1 HYCLAFVLVLAM
13 SVAVF
18 AEDKDKDKSKPAP
31 SAAAAAEQQG
41 PNAAATADRIFYQ
54 EAKLVEDMHKYAPM
68 VETYIQNLK
77 PDQELGAV
85 PQSDSYFLGRLIL
98 DKKGLNDKS
107 FDKKVGLR
115 NRVLDRLDSFYK
127 MNYMPLG
134 FMQLIFLNSNFDAQ
148 HYQLKYL
155 RQQFLG
161 DVRTLVYDVV
171 AKPHFK
177 GPHFVGRIWIED
189 QDYHIVRLN
198 GTFEP

>member
-1 HYCLAFVLVLAM
+1 MRLHCFAFILVLAM
-13 SVAVF
+13 SVVAF
-18 AEDKDKDKSKPAP
+18 AKDKDKSKPAP
-31 SAAAAAEQQG
+31 PPAAAAADQQG
-41 PNAAATADRIFYQ
+41 PNSAATADRIFYQ

-134 FMQLIFLNSNFDAQ
+134 FMQLIFLNSN
-148 HYQLKYL
+148 
-155 RQQFLG
+155 
-161 DVRTLVYDVV
+161 
-171 AKPHFK
+171 
-177 GPHFVGRIWIED
+177 
-189 QDYHIVRLN
+189 
-198 GTFEP
+198 